1 MFVRTLPLDKDS
13 SVTDRTSEF
22 FDRYAGGFNAIYGN
36 ANGPFESIVNRLFRQ
51 AMVKRYEKTLAGCQP
66 IEGRTVIDV
75 GCGPGHYGVAL
86 ASAGAAHVLGLDFA
100 PGMLTLAEQAAKAR
114 RVAERCT
121 FVLGDF
127 LTYPIPERFD
137 YVIVMGFMDYMSE
150 PRKIIEKVLSL
161 TASKA
166 FLSFPAAGGFLAWQR
181 KMRYKSRC
189 DLFLY
194 NEQQLRELCA
204 KFPAV
209 RAKIEPIARD
219 YFVTLD
225 VV

>member
-137 YVIVMGFMDYMSE
+137 YVIVMGFMDYVRD
-150 PRKIIEKVLSL
+150 PGPVIDRVLEIMKSR
-161 TASKA
+161 A
-166 FLSFPAAGGFLAWQR
+166 FFSFPKDGNSSRSMSKRCRYALSAPNSIRSVSRRPIWFSMSRMIGRSRSMSLGGTTR
-181 KMRYKSRC
+181 
-189 DLFLY
+189 
-194 NEQQLRELCA
+194 
-204 KFPAV
+204 
-209 RAKIEPIARD
+209 
-219 YFVTLD
+219 
-225 VV
+225 